1 MNIPM
6 HCFMECSKTPHFLLE
21 TIRGIVLRTVKYGE
35 NSLILD
41 LFTES
46 YGRMSF
52 VTKISRVRRSPM
64 SMAFWQPLSMIE
76 FQAEVRPTVT
86 LPRPRDV
93 RFYYSY
99 AHLPFSPVKSTIAI
113 FLADFLSAALREEK
127 MNAPLFRYIE
137 SSLQWFDE
145 ARFPTAIA
153 NFHLVF
159 LMHMARFIGI
169 YPNLEN
175 PAPFFDL
182 MSGTYQPLQP
192 LHAYYVKGAEAA
204 VLPLLFRLN
213 YFTAHL
219 LKLSSAQRRRILE
232 VLNVYYR
239 IHLPNFPELKS
250 LEVLHEVF
258 S

>member
-1 MNIPM
+1 MG
-6 HCFMECSKTPHFLLE
+6 CSKKSHSLME
-21 TIRGIVLRTVKYGE
+21 TIRGIVLRTVKYGD
-35 NSLILD
+35 NALILD
-41 LFTES
+41 LFTER

-52 VTKISRVRRSPM
+52 VTKISRARRSPM
-64 SMAFWQPLSMIE
+64 SVAFWQPLSMVE

-93 RFYYSY
+93 RFYYNY
-99 AHLPFSPVKSTIAI
+99 LHLPFSPVKSTIAI

-127 MNAPLFRYIE
+127 ANAPLYGYIE
-137 SSLQWFDE
+137 KSLQWFDE

-159 LMHMARFIGI
+159 LMHMSRFIGI
-169 YPNLEN
+169 YPNLDN

-182 MSGTYQPLQP
+182 MSGTYQYLQP
-192 LHAYYVKGAEAA
+192 YHTHYIKGAEAA
-204 VLPLLFRLN
+204 ALPLLFRLN

-219 LKLSSAQRRRILE
+219 LKLSSAQRCRILE
-232 VLNVYYR
+232 VLNTYYR

-250 LEVLHEVF
+250 FEVLHEVF